1 MPTLKKFNNPR
12 LQKREM
18 TDSKKKSQEIYN
30 TNRWQKLRKAKLM
43 ANPVCE
49 ICGKELATQVHHKDS
64 FLKYENILKRK
75 EVAYNFDNLQSLCE
89 WCHIKL
95 HRDER
100 KKKI

>member
-1 MPTLKKFNNPR
+1 MPTLKKFQNPR
-12 LQKREM
+12 LKKREM
-18 TDSKKKSQEIYN
+18 TESKKKSQEIYN

-89 WCHIKL
+89 WCHINL

-100 KKKI
+100 KKNI

>member
-12 LQKREM
+12 LQKREI
-18 TDSKKKSQEIYN
+18 TERKKKSQEIYN
-30 TNRWQKLRKAKLM
+30 TDRWKKLRKAKLM
-43 ANPVCE
+43 LNPVCE

-64 FLKYENILKRK
+64 FLKYENLLKRK
-75 EVAYNFDNLQSLCE
+75 EVAYDFDNLQSLCE
-89 WCHIKL
+89 LCHIKL